1 MASGSR
7 NRCKPKKKDKPAP
20 NTSITNAESKVHEKR
35 AFPNPKGCF
44 LFARLLEM
52 RRPTNKSPDATRSDP
67 PSSAS
72 AKRTT
77 LPVMI
82 IAVTLRAMSPR
93 STRKEVRIVR
103 LEEILD
109 MTSLYGRSE
118 SRAYSADA
126 VREAQFIASTSE
138 SGPWGAPTPRPGR
151 EPCGERQLKTQ
162 NNHSPVPRLTRPQLH
177 RESETRTNEMA
188 R

>member
-109 MTSLYGRSE
+109 MTSLYRNARQDDTNCACCEPPTDRRGLWS
-118 SRAYSADA
+118 
-126 VREAQFIASTSE
+126 IA
-138 SGPWGAPTPRPGR
+138 APGR
-151 EPCGERQLKTQ
+151 IG
-162 NNHSPVPRLTRPQLH
+162 
-177 RESETRTNEMA
+177 A
-188 R
+188 